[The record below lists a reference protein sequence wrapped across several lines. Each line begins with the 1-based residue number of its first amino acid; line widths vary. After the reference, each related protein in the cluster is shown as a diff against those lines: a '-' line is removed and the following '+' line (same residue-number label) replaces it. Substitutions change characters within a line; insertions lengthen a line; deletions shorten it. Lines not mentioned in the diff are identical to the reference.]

1 MLHYVHFMQHA
12 LCTVNL
18 ADKSSPHAHVTHDC
32 HVTNDHF
39 TVQIL
44 YGILLTRRKEYIDHP
59 ITRRFHVRVLIPCYS
74 ESLEIV
80 SATALAARRATL
92 PPGVRR
98 TGISLSVSVYD
109 HAKGRSTLW
118 GQAYKY

>member
-1 MLHYVHFMQHA
+1 MQHA
-12 LCTVNL
+12 LCSVNP
-18 ADKSSPHAHVTHDC
+18 ADVSLPHAHVTYDY
-32 HVTNDHF
+32 HVRDNHV

-44 YGILLTRRKEYIDHP
+44 YGVLLTRRKEYIDHP

-80 SATALAARRATL
+80 SATALAARKATL

-98 TGISLSVSVYD
+98 TGISLSVSM
-109 HAKGRSTLW
+109 
-118 GQAYKY
+118 

>member
-1 MLHYVHFMQHA
+1 MQLE
-12 LCTVNL
+12 LCTGNL
-18 ADKSSPHAHVTHDC
+18 ADKSPPHAHVTYDYHMTDD
-32 HVTNDHF
+32 HVM
-39 TVQIL
+39 VQIL

-98 TGISLSVSVYD
+98 TGTSLYACTITRRAVIPPGVNRTGTSLSVSM
-109 HAKGRSTLW
+109 
-118 GQAYKY
+118 

>member
-1 MLHYVHFMQHA
+1 MQHA
-12 LCTVNL
+12 LCTVHL
-18 ADKSSPHAHVTHDC
+18 ADKSSPHAHVTHDY
-32 HVTNDHF
+32 HVTDDHV
-39 TVQIL
+39 TMQIL
-44 YGILLTRRKEYIDHP
+44 YGIRLTRRKEYIDHP

-98 TGISLSVSVYD
+98 TGISLSVCMYNQ
-109 HAKGRSTLW
+109 KGRPTLW
-118 GQAYKY
+118 GQAYKYWSVCEHV

>member
-1 MLHYVHFMQHA
+1 MPTIGLTTML
-12 LCTVNL
+12 
-18 ADKSSPHAHVTHDC
+18 
-32 HVTNDHF
+32 

-98 TGISLSVSVYD
+98 TGTGLSVCMYNHQD
-109 HAKGRSTLW
+109 GRPIPW
-118 GQAYKY
+118 GQPYRD

>member
-1 MLHYVHFMQHA
+1 MQHA

-18 ADKSSPHAHVTHDC
+18 ADKSSPHAYVTHDC

-109 HAKGRSTLW
+109 HAKGRPTLW

>member
-1 MLHYVHFMQHA
+1 MQHA
-12 LCTVNL
+12 PCIVNR
-18 ADKSSPHAHVTHDC
+18 ADISLPHVHVPRDYHVTKDR
-32 HVTNDHF
+32 VA
-39 TVQIL
+39 VQIL

-98 TGISLSVSVYD
+98 TGISLSGLHV
-109 HAKGRSTLW
+109 G
-118 GQAYKY
+118 

>member
-1 MLHYVHFMQHA
+1 MPTIGLTTML
-12 LCTVNL
+12 
-18 ADKSSPHAHVTHDC
+18 
-32 HVTNDHF
+32 

-44 YGILLTRRKEYIDHP
+44 YGILLTRRKKYIDHP

-98 TGISLSVSVYD
+98 TGISLSVRIYN
-109 HAKGRSTLW
+109 HQKGRPAPW
-118 GQAYKY
+118 GQAYKHWSVCEHVWVHPV